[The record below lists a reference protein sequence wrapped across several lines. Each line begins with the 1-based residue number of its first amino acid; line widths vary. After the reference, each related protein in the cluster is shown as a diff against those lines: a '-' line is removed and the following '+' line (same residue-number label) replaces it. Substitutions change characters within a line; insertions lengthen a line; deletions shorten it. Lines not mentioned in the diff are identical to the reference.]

1 MSQGPQLGQVLQGST
16 NMFRNTLRIDQVS
29 PIDPMVECVASID
42 TSTMMTSVTLVVTG
56 KLSGDDTIS
65 LITNNYN
72 GIQYVRDVNLW
83 CLQLVS
89 MY

>member
-16 NMFRNTLRIDQVS
+16 NTFRNTLRINQVS

-42 TSTMMTSVTLVVTG
+42 ASTLMTSVTLVVVTG
-56 KLSGDDTIS
+56 KLSGDD
-65 LITNNYN
+65 
-72 GIQYVRDVNLW
+72 GIQYVRDINLW

-89 MY
+89 IYKLIIF